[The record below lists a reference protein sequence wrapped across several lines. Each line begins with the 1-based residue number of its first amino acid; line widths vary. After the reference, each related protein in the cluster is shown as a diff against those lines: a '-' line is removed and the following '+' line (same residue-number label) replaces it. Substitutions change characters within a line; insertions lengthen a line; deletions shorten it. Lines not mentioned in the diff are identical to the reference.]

1 MKITKQQLKQIIKEE
16 LSEITAAQAGTIPPP
31 SRKELGT
38 NVVKQHLGE
47 MGFSQHFL
55 AIANEFIDKGLI
67 EDPRAHGLTGF
78 EPNLERL
85 AGVIYEMIMVEMG
98 AT

>member
-1 MKITKQQLKQIIKEE
+1 
-16 LSEITAAQAGTIPPP
+16 
-31 SRKELGT
+31 
-38 NVVKQHLGE
+38 

-55 AIANEFIDKGLI
+55 AIATEFIDKGLV
-67 EDPRAHGLTGF
+67 EDPRGHDLTGF

-85 AGVIYEMIMVEMG
+85 AGVIYEMIMAEMG